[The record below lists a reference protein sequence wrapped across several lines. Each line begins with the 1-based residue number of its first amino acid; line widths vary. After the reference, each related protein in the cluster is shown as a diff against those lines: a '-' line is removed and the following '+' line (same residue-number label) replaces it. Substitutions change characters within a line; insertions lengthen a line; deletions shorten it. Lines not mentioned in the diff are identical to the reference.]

1 MKRYIKTLLTV
12 LVPLIG
18 ATACT
23 DQDYEE
29 LNKGNEPLVLTSSG
43 SEVVL
48 EESSHASEAIALNWT
63 TGENYGTGNR
73 ISYTL
78 QLAEAGTNFS
88 NPVTVIDNAT
98 QVYSWNPSM
107 EQLNGVLLDNMGA
120 KAYSAIELQARV
132 TAHVAGMED
141 ADQISEVT
149 FRATPYTPVTSELY
163 LIGDATPNGW
173 SADNATAMGRL
184 DNGVFSWT
192 GKMNV
197 GEFKFIT
204 TPGSFLPSYNKAGE
218 GRLVLRTSDDQPDEK
233 FNITEEHFYK
243 IDVNLLTLTVS
254 VTPVD
259 GETPLFSE
267 LYFVGNETDWN
278 FRKMSVDPL
287 DPYLFRIGVFFTKG
301 GEFKFGTAEGS
312 WENMYKAAVANAP
325 YTDTRMEFIKGFD
338 PDNKWLLTD
347 SETNRAY
354 KICVDIRQNRER
366 MLMTLF
372 TPYSEMYL
380 VGDATPGG
388 WDLGAATPMQQDAS
402 DPNVFTWTGHL
413 NTGEMKFSADRQSDW
428 NGAWFMASTEN
439 EAPTGGVQKVIFID
453 KSSDDCR
460 KQYLDIAV
468 GDVDRKWV
476 IGEAGTYTI
485 TLNQL
490 DEEVTIVKK

>member
-1 MKRYIKTLLTV
+1 
-12 LVPLIG
+12 
-18 ATACT
+18 
-23 DQDYEE
+23 
-29 LNKGNEPLVLTSSG
+29 
-43 SEVVL
+43 
-48 EESSHASEAIALNWT
+48 
-63 TGENYGTGNR
+63 
-73 ISYTL
+73 
-78 QLAEAGTNFS
+78 
-88 NPVTVIDNAT
+88 
-98 QVYSWNPSM
+98 
-107 EQLNGVLLDNMGA
+107 
-120 KAYSAIELQARV
+120 
-132 TAHVAGMED
+132 MED